1 MKYLHNHDNR
11 RGEEYR
17 RSHKITERACQSGMW
32 VSETGCCQM
41 GLPRGVQLRFDHR
54 DEGGHSKQV
63 GTAASSQVLCLSCSW
78 DQSPSTCGVCWNILS
93 PRLSRIKNCG
103 KFLKQ
108 VASIAGKHRRQLEKS
123 SWNWKEQHPL
133 QRPECEQPT
142 RRMEGQKLLHKLDT
156 GPPGFPSCTESLTKE
171 KSYRKKLIWQ
181 KWDDKREKGQ
191 GGAEEIYRAT
201 LALLIVNNKSDSG
214 SSPTKV
220 TVRTEKEMKKQDR
233 NKSHLEDECILFPW
247 L

>member
-1 MKYLHNHDNR
+1 
-11 RGEEYR
+11 
-17 RSHKITERACQSGMW
+17 MW
-32 VSETGCCQM
+32 VNETGCCQM

-78 DQSPSTCGVCWNILS
+78 DQSPSTCGGMLKHSLTQTFQDQKLWEIPQTSDKHCW
-93 PRLSRIKNCG
+93 KAQ
-103 KFLKQ
+103 KATWEK
-108 VASIAGKHRRQLEKS
+108 QLEQEGTASTPATWVWATHKS
-123 SWNWKEQHPL
+123 
-133 QRPECEQPT
+133 
-142 RRMEGQKLLHKLDT
+142 MEGQKLLHKLDT

-171 KSYRKKLIWQ
+171 KSYRTKLTWQ
-181 KWDDKREKGQ
+181 KRDDKREKGQ

-220 TVRTEKEMKKQDR
+220 TVRTEKEMKKQGR